1 MYLHPDDLL
10 LFKDI
15 KQARFLSIPWK
26 GLVVGVA
33 TGNYPLSS
41 KESIVSNNFL
51 NYNEFMA
58 KNCAGKTKLAQKM
71 KVDFVY
77 SHPFLCNNFLERG
90 RSQEGFVLYEFYDQQ

>member
-51 NYNEFMA
+51 NYKINETLLM
-58 KNCAGKTKLAQKM
+58 TAQ
-71 KVDFVY
+71 
-77 SHPFLCNNFLERG
+77 
-90 RSQEGFVLYEFYDQQ
+90 GFSGENLLKFYFQSS